1 MAETSEPTGKRF
13 TLEEARALLPEVR
26 RITDGAAEALN
37 DIAQEIQACEEG
49 DPRRQALEQE
59 YVDRI
64 NDWASE
70 VREAGCEVKGL
81 FLVDFD
87 NGEGFYCWK
96 WPESDIGHFHG
107 YDEGFAGRMR
117 IN

>member
-1 MAETSEPTGKRF
+1 MPRRTEPDGRRF

-26 RITDGAAEALN
+26 RITDEAAEALN
-37 DIAQEIQACEEG
+37 DIAEEIQSCEEG
-49 DPRRQALEQE
+49 DPRRRSLERE
-59 YVDRI
+59 YVERI

-70 VREAGCEVKGL
+70 VREVGCEVKGL

-96 WPESDIGHFHG
+96 WPEADIDHFHG
-107 YDEGFAGRMR
+107 YEEGFAGRMR